1 MPYCS
6 HCGAQLPDG
15 APACPQCAV
24 TRPGP
29 IVREAAADKPSGAL
43 AVLAFLF
50 PVVGFAL
57 WFAWRQPSPLRARS
71 VRRAAVWGV
80 VVGGIATV
88 VAFAVYMAVIV
99 SVMKKL
105 S

>member
-15 APACPQCAV
+15 APACPQCAA

-29 IVREAAADKPSGAL
+29 IVREAAADKPGGAL
-43 AVLAFLF
+43 SVLAFLF

-57 WFAWRQPSPLRARS
+57 WFAWRQPSPMRARS

-80 VVGGIATV
+80 VVGAIAYA
-88 VAFAVYMAVIV
+88 VAFAVYVTLIATLLNKI
-99 SVMKKL
+99 S
-105 S
+105 

>member
-15 APACPQCAV
+15 APACPQCAA

-29 IVREAAADKPSGAL
+29 IVREAAADKPGGGL
-43 AVLAFLF
+43 PVLAFLF

-57 WFAWRQPSPLRARS
+57 WYAWRQPTPLRARS
-71 VRRAAVWGV
+71 VRRAAVAGAI
-80 VVGGIATV
+80 VGAIAYV
-88 VAFAVYMAVIV
+88 VAFVVYLAVIAAA
-99 SVMKKL
+99 MKKL